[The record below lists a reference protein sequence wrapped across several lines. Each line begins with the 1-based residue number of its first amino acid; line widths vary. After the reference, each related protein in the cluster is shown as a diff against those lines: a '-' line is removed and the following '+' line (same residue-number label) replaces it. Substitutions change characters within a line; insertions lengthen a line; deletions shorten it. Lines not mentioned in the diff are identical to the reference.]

1 MGAPLRVLIVED
13 SAADAEL
20 MVYELRVAGYE
31 PAWARVETEAEYL
44 AHLEPAPDI
53 ILADYRL
60 PQFGAPRALGLLRE
74 RCPEVPLIVISGAI
88 GEDVAVATMRQG
100 ASDYL
105 LKDRLGRLGQ
115 AVSNALE
122 QTQLRNRQRQADSA
136 NRAKTEFLSRMSHE
150 LRTPLTAI
158 LGFADILEMAELE
171 AKQRECVQIIMRA
184 GRHLRD
190 LIDDLLDIS
199 RIEAGGLRLLVEPVA
214 IDDVIR
220 QVSELMLPQA
230 AARHV
235 TLMTEPTPPEAR
247 LVLADRQRL
256 RQVLLNL
263 LSNAVKYNREHGTVT
278 VSAQQDR
285 ETLRLAVTDT
295 GLGIRPEDVD
305 RLFQPFER
313 LGAEKTEVEGTGL
326 GLALS
331 KSLVTAMGGTLGV
344 SSRLGEGTTFWLELR
359 SAEGEQTGHLHGT
372 AELWSAAIESAT
384 RIRRTALYVE
394 DNIENVRLMEHIL
407 GWRPGVTL
415 MPAMQ
420 GSLALQLARDHHPD
434 LIILDLRL
442 PDMGGD
448 EVLSRLRADDRT
460 MDIPVVVISADAS
473 RGEIDRLLGAG
484 AHAYFTKPFD
494 VRQFLATIDEVFAGS
509 VSKLSP
515 SPTSS

>member
-1 MGAPLRVLIVED
+1 MGVPVHVLIVED
-13 SAADAEL
+13 SATDAEL

-31 PAWARVETEAEYL
+31 PAWERVETETEYL

-60 PQFGAPRALGLLRE
+60 PQFGALRALRLLQE

-88 GEDVAVATMRQG
+88 GEDVAVAAMRQG

-122 QTQLRNRQRQADSA
+122 QAQLRSRQRQAESA

-171 AKQRECVQIIMRA
+171 AKQRECVEIILRA

-199 RIEAGGLRLLVEPVA
+199 RIEAGGLRLLIEPVA
-214 IDDVIR
+214 IDAVIR
-220 QVSELMLPQA
+220 EVTELMVPQA
-230 AARHV
+230 SARHV
-235 TLMTEPTPPEAR
+235 TLMIQPGAR
-247 LVLADRQRL
+247 EGWPVLADRQRL
-256 RQVLLNL
+256 KQVLLNI
-263 LSNAVKYNREHGTVT
+263 LSNAVKYNREHGSVT
-278 VSAQQDR
+278 VSVQQDR
-285 ETLRLAVTDT
+285 DALRLSVTDT
-295 GLGIRPEDVD
+295 GPGIAPEDLEK
-305 RLFQPFER
+305 LFQPFER
-313 LGAEKTEVEGTGL
+313 LGAEQSTVEGTGL

-331 KSLVTAMGGTLGV
+331 KGLVTAMGGILGV
-344 SSRLGEGTTFWLELR
+344 ASHPGEGTTFWVELR
-359 SAEGEQTGHLHGT
+359 SVECEHQEDLQGMAEMWG
-372 AELWSAAIESAT
+372 AATYAD
-384 RIRRTALYVE
+384 RGARRTVLYVE
-394 DNIENVRLMEHIL
+394 DNVENVRLMEHIL

-420 GSLALQLARDHHPD
+420 GSLAFQLARDHQPD
-434 LIILDLRL
+434 LVILDLRL
-442 PDMGGD
+442 PDMRGD
-448 EVLSRLRADDRT
+448 EVLRRLRDDERT
-460 MDIPVVVISADAS
+460 AHIPVVVISADAS
-473 RGEIDRLLGAG
+473 REEIDRLLAAG

-494 VRQFLATIDEVFAGS
+494 VRQFLRTVDEVFAGK
-509 VSKLSP
+509 VVELSP
-515 SPTSS
+515 AKG